1 MYCRLSEFDL
11 CFGAG
16 KCADLAVFENSKGP
30 GMGATGV
37 CGGAPLK
44 KH

>member
-1 MYCRLSEFDL
+1 MYYRLSEFDL

-16 KCADLAVFENSKGP
+16 KCADLAVFEDLKSRDIGVI
-30 GMGATGV
+30 GV
-37 CGGAPLK
+37 CGDAPLK